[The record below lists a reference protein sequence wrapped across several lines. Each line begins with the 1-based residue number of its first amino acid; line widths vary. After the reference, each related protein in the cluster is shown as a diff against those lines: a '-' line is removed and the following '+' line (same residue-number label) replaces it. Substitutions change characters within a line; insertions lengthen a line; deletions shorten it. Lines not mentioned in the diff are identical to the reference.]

1 MLNAGYIGVMEQAG
15 SDENFAIAYFPPTIS
30 ILIKEFNNSYEQ
42 LGNTR
47 QTIWKDPRNSTWTEP
62 GFAAFIHKNDS
73 LLKPNITGNFTEVQM
88 KGLYSVLSNTTLF
101 HGETLTNTTVR
112 DQCQTNPAASKCGVF
127 AKLAAIANLRTTAM
141 DNSSKQIYKRLV
153 SSVNV
158 ILCPIARSSNSCFSR
173 TDLLPNV
180 FLYIKHVWTYTMWVF
195 LEKYEIVSTIPQ
207 KDIVL
212 GYKIENIMDPTTGN
226 RYVSIPG
233 IIKVHKTEQ
242 DAKNDDKISTF
253 YTCEAG
259 DSKKYQWAG

>member
-1 MLNAGYIGVMEQAG
+1 MLNAGYIGVMERAEG
-15 SDENFAIAYFPPTIS
+15 DENFATAYVPPTIS
-30 ILIKEFNNSYEQ
+30 ILIQEFNNSYEQ
-42 LGNTR
+42 LGNT
-47 QTIWKDPRNSTWTEP
+47 QQAIWNDPRKSGWAEP
-62 GFAAFIHKNDS
+62 GFAAFIHKNDPN
-73 LLKPNITGNFTEVQM
+73 LNPNITGNFTEKEM
-88 KGLYSVLSNTTLF
+88 KGLYSVLGNTTLF

-112 DQCQTNPAASKCGVF
+112 DQCLTNPAAKKCGVY
-127 AKLAAIANLRTTAM
+127 AKLLAISLI
-141 DNSSKQIYKRLV
+141 DNSSAPMHTYLASK
-153 SSVNV
+153 V
-158 ILCPIARSSNSCFSR
+158 IPTLCPIASQCFNR

-259 DSKKYQWAG
+259 DSKKHQWAG

>member
-1 MLNAGYIGVMEQAG
+1 MLNAGYIGVMERAG

-62 GFAAFIHKNDS
+62 GFAAFVHKYT
-73 LLKPNITGNFTEVQM
+73 PNITGNFTDVEM
-88 KGLYSVLSNTTLF
+88 RGLYSVLSNTTLLY
-101 HGETLTNTTVR
+101 GETLTNKSLLK
-112 DQCQTNPAASKCGVF
+112 QCKKSPEPRKCG
-127 AKLAAIANLRTTAM
+127 AYSIIAQIAFGG
-141 DNSSKQIYKRLV
+141 SSIPGYKNLV
-153 SSVNV
+153 SLLNAT
-158 ILCPIARSSNSCFSR
+158 LCPTSSQCFNR
-173 TDLLPNV
+173 TDLLLHV
-180 FLYIKHVWTYTMWVF
+180 FLYTDHVRPYTMRVF

-212 GYKIENIMDPTTGN
+212 GYKMDNIIDPTTN
-226 RYVSIPG
+226 DEVRIPG

-242 DAKNDDKISTF
+242 DARNDEKISTF

-259 DSKKYQWAG
+259 DSKKHQWAG